1 MTGTATESVFGE
13 TGPDLYRDNPFRI
26 TGLPVRATA
35 RDIRRRADRLRVMER
50 LGMSAGA
57 EPQPLPLDPPPDETA
72 VEEAM
77 QRLRDPRRRLVD
89 EFFWFWPAPGGGTDE
104 ALEALRRGDADAAAG
119 IWRRLRETS
128 YGDAAAVAL
137 HNLAVLTHARALDA
151 EHRGDGAQAE
161 ELWPQALEHWRMVVH
176 DDDVWDLLDDRV
188 RELADPRVT
197 LGVARRMRTELPAV
211 LMSLNARL
219 AVRAARDGAK
229 ERVAAQLSLM
239 GRSLFGGPVIDKAV
253 ADAVEPEAA
262 RIRTLCRNAER
273 ATEADPGRGAEAAEE
288 LLERSRAPL
297 EVLTLMLPA
306 DDALRQGA
314 CDDVATWTMRCTV
327 AYGNKTGDWVT
338 TERLLR
344 AARPLAATD
353 TVRSRIDGNLRTVEQ
368 NVVHSRCHFCKQ
380 NPADAASAVSFS
392 MYGDVRQTGFRIT
405 WRTLN
410 VEVPR
415 CASCKRRHS
424 RHTAGVRGI
433 GCTGNLVLLAVAVA
447 LLAGGSIGWGIVL
460 LVVDFFAF
468 LYVVG
473 STLGDMPSSQFAAVQ
488 EFETIRQLLAS
499 GWRFGEKPPNAN

>member
-262 RIRTLCRNAER
+262 RIRALCQTAER
-273 ATEADPGRGAEAAEE
+273 TTEADPERGA
-288 LLERSRAPL
+288 P
-297 EVLTLMLPA
+297 V

-314 CDDVATWTMRCTV
+314 SDDVATWTMRCTV
-327 AYGNKTGDWVT
+327 AYGNKTGDWPAA
-338 TERLLR
+338 ERLLR

-353 TVRSRIDGNLRTVEQ
+353 TVRSRIDANLMTVEQ

-380 NPADAASAVSFS
+380 NPADAASVFSFP
-392 MYGDVRQTGFRIT
+392 MHGDVRRTNFQVT
-405 WRTLN
+405 WRTLT

-415 CASCKRRHS
+415 CASCKQRHGRRGLALQ
-424 RHTAGVRGI
+424 TL
-433 GCTGNLVLLAVAVA
+433 GCAGNLIVLAWAVA
-447 LLAGGSIGWGIVL
+447 LWATGSIGWGIVL
-460 LVVDFFAF
+460 LIVDVLAFFF
-468 LYVVG
+468 V
-473 STLGDMPSSQFAAVQ
+473 LGLSMWGMPSTQFATVR
-488 EFETIRQLLAS
+488 EFDTVRRLLDA
-499 GWRFGEKPPNAN
+499 GWRFGERPPNVN